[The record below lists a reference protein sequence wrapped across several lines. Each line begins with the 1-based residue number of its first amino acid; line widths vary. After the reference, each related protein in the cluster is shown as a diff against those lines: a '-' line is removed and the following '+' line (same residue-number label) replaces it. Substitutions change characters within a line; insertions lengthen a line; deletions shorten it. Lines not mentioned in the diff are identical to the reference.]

1 MPFESR
7 ISQGTITIGWT
18 DRDGSSFGS
27 CMAYALLG
35 GPRSV
40 PVFVCG
46 SFFVHH
52 TLREVGEIPTY
63 KLMWDEHSAQTA
75 VPQRGSLFLQN
86 VHTKYPF
93 PHKETSG
100 FTLVKGSYGG
110 AFSAFDPFSARAP
123 RVDLAVLVLPR
134 PLMPHSSDG
143 KKRRLHV

>member
-7 ISQGTITIGWT
+7 ISQGTKTITIGWT

-63 KLMWDEHSAQTA
+63 KLMWDEHFRTNSSTA
-75 VPQRGSLFLQN
+75 ARL
-86 VHTKYPF
+86 
-93 PHKETSG
+93 
-100 FTLVKGSYGG
+100 
-110 AFSAFDPFSARAP
+110 FSAECTHEVS
-123 RVDLAVLVLPR
+123 V
-134 PLMPHSSDG
+134 ST
-143 KKRRLHV
+143 